1 MRQAA
6 YLSGYRRGIFGVGAA
21 ACMGLALAGC
31 SSGTSRFDFPSFN
44 LTGNDTPADAG
55 NADLAST
62 AALPPVLPEE
72 SVYSSGNGSPT
83 RLTRASL
90 PPPDYTPRPSAAAY
104 TPAPSGRVAA
114 AEANYP
120 GQAAPRAE
128 PAVLRANG
136 PGARVKVA
144 KGDTLSILSRR
155 YGVPVE
161 TIMAANNLPDGRLN
175 VGQQLI
181 IPGASAAKVAE
192 APPPA
197 PGQETYKV
205 QKGDTPH
212 TIAEQ
217 LGVSEKALIERNNL
231 KPNKLRIGQV
241 LVVPGKSSKQV
252 VAAKDD
258 APLAEPAVET
268 APEVRK
274 VKTTTIP
281 APGTSL
287 AEEEDN
293 TYGADAK
300 PGAKSADRSG
310 TTQDAAPDDIASSP
324 EVTGPGSQRVAS
336 NDQLPTPEPMS
347 GNSFRWPVK
356 GRVIA
361 EFGAR
366 PDGGHNDGIDVAVP
380 QGTAVKAAENGVVA
394 YAGNELKGY
403 GNLVLIRHA
412 NNWVSA
418 YANNEEILVKRGDKV
433 SRGQTI
439 AKAGA
444 TGSVSQPQVHFELR
458 KGSRPVDPTKYMSD
472 QAANAD

>member
-6 YLSGYRRGIFGVGAA
+6 YLSGYGRGAFGAVAA
-21 ACMGLALAGC
+21 ACLGLALAGC
-31 SSGTSRFDFPSFN
+31 SSGVSRFDFPSFN
-44 LTGNDTPADAG
+44 LTGNDTASNAG

-62 AALPPVLPEE
+62 AALPPVLPAE
-72 SVYSSGNGSPT
+72 SVYSQGEGSS
-83 RLTRASL
+83 RLTRANL
-90 PPPDYTPRPSAAAY
+90 PPPDYSPRPAAY
-104 TPAPSGRVAA
+104 SPAPSGRVAA

-120 GQAAPRAE
+120 AQAAPRPE
-128 PAVLRANG
+128 PAVLRANV

-144 KGDTLSILSRR
+144 KGDTLSTLSRR

-161 TIMAANNLPDGRLN
+161 RIMAANNLPDGRLSI
-175 VGQQLI
+175 GQQLI
-181 IPGASAAKVAE
+181 IPGAKQPKAPEQLAE
-192 APPPA
+192 ADPA
-197 PGQETYKV
+197 PALGQSTYKV

-212 TIAEQ
+212 SIADK
-217 LGVSEKALIERNNL
+217 LGVSEQALIQSNKLNPNN
-231 KPNKLRIGQV
+231 LRIGQT
-241 LVVPGKSSKQV
+241 LVVPSKSAKPA
-252 VAAKDD
+252 VASNDD
-258 APLAEPAVET
+258 TPLAEPAVDT

-274 VKTTTIP
+274 VKTMTIP

-293 TYGADAK
+293 TYSADAK
-300 PGAKSADRSG
+300 PAKSAG
-310 TTQDAAPDDIASSP
+310 KTQDGAANDIAASP
-324 EVTGPGSQRVAS
+324 EVTGPGSQRVASS

-366 PDGGHNDGIDVAVP
+366 PDGGHNDGVDLAVP
-380 QGTAVKAAENGVVA
+380 QGTSVKAAENGVVA

-433 SRGQTI
+433 TRGQTI